1 MSALRNRPVRVL
13 VIDDSALVRKVL
25 ADGFSR
31 DPEIELVGQAND
43 PYRARDLLVEL
54 RPDVVTLDVEMPR
67 MDGVTFLKQ
76 YMRAMPTPTVM
87 ISSFTQQGK
96 GITLEALAAGAVDA
110 IAKPSMGLVDQLPV
124 MLSEICRRV
133 KEAARVDVSRF
144 GRVRLR
150 PLEKVEAIAEGA
162 SQKLVAIGASTGGV
176 EALSHIMP
184 AFPANSSGI
193 VVVQHMPAGVTSK
206 FAERLNN
213 MSAMRVKEAEDGE
226 PVRKG
231 LVLVAPGGAKHMTVV
246 RSGGEYRIVLVEG
259 PEVNFSRPAVDVLF
273 ESVAKAAGRHAA
285 AAVLTGMGRDG
296 AEGLLAIRKAGGRTF
311 VQDEETSVVY
321 GMPKAANELGGA
333 EATAPLQKIPGLL
346 TRAIKRD

>member
-1 MSALRNRPVRVL
+1 MSALRNRRVRVL

-25 ADGFSR
+25 ADGLSR
-31 DPEIELVGQAND
+31 DPEIEVVGQAND

-76 YMRAMPTPTVM
+76 YMRALPTPTVM

-110 IAKPSMGLVDQLPV
+110 IAKPSFGLVDQLPA
-124 MLSEICRRV
+124 MLSDICRRV

-144 GRVRLR
+144 GRIRLR
-150 PLEKVEAIAEGA
+150 PLERVEALPEEA
-162 SQKLVAIGASTGGV
+162 SQKLIAIGASTGGV

-206 FAERLNN
+206 FAERLNGL
-213 MSAMRVKEAEDGE
+213 SSMRVKEAEDGDR
-226 PVRKG
+226 VCKG
-231 LVLVAPGGAKHMTVV
+231 LALVAPGGDKHMTVV
-246 RSGGEYRIVLVEG
+246 RSGSEYRIALTGG

-273 ESVAKAAGRHAA
+273 HSVAKAAGRNVAA
-285 AAVLTGMGRDG
+285 ALLTGMGRDG
-296 AEGLLAIRKAGGRTF
+296 ADGLLAIRQAGGRTF

-321 GMPKAANELGGA
+321 GMPKAASDLGA
-333 EATAPLQKIPGLL
+333 ADIIAPLQKIPGLL
-346 TRAIKRD
+346 TSAIK